1 MKRVVVCII
10 LIFVISFGVSLF
22 VKAEDTNTVIS
33 NPVENGH
40 ITTNIRIDHAITKLN
55 FFKKNIN
62 VIVEYKEKM
71 N

>member
-1 MKRVVVCII
+1 MKRFVVCLV

-22 VKAEDTNTVIS
+22 VKAEDTNEVIY
-33 NPVENGH
+33 NPIESGK
-40 ITTNIRIDHAITKLN
+40 ITTSVRIDHAVTHLN

-62 VIVEYKEKM
+62 IIVEYKKT

>member
-1 MKRVVVCII
+1 MKRFVVCLV

-22 VKAEDTNTVIS
+22 VKAEDTNEVIY
-33 NPVENGH
+33 NPIESGR
-40 ITTNIRIDHAITKLN
+40 ITTNIRIDHAVTHLN

-62 VIVEYKEKM
+62 IIVEYKKT